1 MSEALK
7 IAIIGDYNF
16 TYNSHHATNLSLDH
30 AAEFLELELN
40 YYWIKINEA
49 LQFKKQTFDQFDGI
63 WVAPGPYINPFFLS
77 GIFRHL
83 VELQVPVFLTGECFK
98 LFIDHLITA
107 NNMNPFGEKLIS
119 ENLIAGTHF
128 ERIEVQ
134 PKTLLMEKLYEN
146 CSAVELSAT
155 RFSMYPQLLEQ
166 LVGQFIDIEA
176 VNQFDDPEIISMKT
190 HAFFLATSF
199 CPQISSTRDLP
210 HPLVYT
216 FLKMSGQKAGFDLK
230 LQE

>member
-30 AAEFLELELN
+30 ASDFLDIEVN

-49 LQFKKQTFDQFDGI
+49 LQHKKLYYEQFDGI
-63 WVAPGPYINPFFLS
+63 WVAPGPYLNPFFLS
-77 GIFRHL
+77 GVFKTL
-83 VELQVPVFLTGECFK
+83 VELRIPIFLTGECFRS
-98 LFIDHLITA
+98 LIDYLITA
-107 NNMNPFGEKLIS
+107 QHLNPFGEKLIS
-119 ENLIAGTHF
+119 DNLIEGAHF
-128 ERIEVQ
+128 ERVQ
-134 PKTLLMEKLYEN
+134 ISPRSKSLERLYEN
-146 CSAVELSAT
+146 CSQTELTAT
-155 RFSMYPQLLEQ
+155 RYSLYPQLLEQ
-166 LVGQFIDIEA
+166 LVGQYIDVEA
-176 VNQFDDPEIISMKT
+176 VNQFDDPEVISLRN
-190 HAFFLATSF
+190 HAFFMATSF

-216 FLKMSGQKAGFDLK
+216 FLKMAAGERIST

>member
-30 AAEFLELELN
+30 AAEFLDIELN

-49 LQFKKQTFDQFDGI
+49 LQIKRNGFDQYDAI
-63 WVAPGPYINPFFLS
+63 WVAPGPYLNPFYLN
-77 GIFRHL
+77 GIFKHL
-83 VELQVPVFLTGECFK
+83 VEISSPVLLTGECFK
-98 LFIDHLITA
+98 LFIEYLISA

-119 ENLIAGTHF
+119 ENLVSGEHF
-128 ERIEVQ
+128 ERIEVFAQ
-134 PKTLLMEKLYEN
+134 TSQMAKLYEN
-146 CSAVELSAT
+146 CSSIELSAT
-155 RFSMYPQLLEQ
+155 RFSMYPLLQEQ
-166 LVGQFIDIEA
+166 LIGEFIDIEA
-176 VNQFDDPEIISMKT
+176 INQFDDPEIISMKT
-190 HAFFLATSF
+190 HQFFLATSF

-216 FLKMSGQKAGFDLK
+216 FIKMAAQNAGFDLK
-230 LQE
+230 LKE

>member
-49 LQFKKQTFDQFDGI
+49 LQYKRPSFDQFDGI
-63 WVAPGPYINPFFLS
+63 WVAPGPYLNPFFLS
-77 GIFRHL
+77 GVFRHL
-83 VELQVPVFLTGECFK
+83 VDLKAPVFLTGDCFK

-119 ENLIAGTHF
+119 ENLVIGTHF
-128 ERIEVQ
+128 ERIEVN
-134 PKTLLMEKLYEN
+134 PRTSLMERLYEN
-146 CSAVELSAT
+146 CSSVELSAA

-176 VNQFDDPEIISMKT
+176 VNQFEDPEIISMKA
-190 HAFFLATSF
+190 HPFFLATSF

-216 FLKMSGQKAGFDLK
+216 FLKMSAQNAGLDLK

>member
-30 AAEFLELELN
+30 AAEFLELEIN

-49 LQFKKQTFDQFDGI
+49 LQFKKQSFEQYDGV
-63 WVAPGPYINPFFLS
+63 WVAPGPYLNPFFLN
-77 GIFRHL
+77 GVFRNL
-83 VELQVPVFLTGECFK
+83 AELDIPVFATGECFRI
-98 LFIDHLITA
+98 FIDYLITA
-107 NNMNPFGEKLIS
+107 NNMNPYGEKLIS
-119 ENLIAGTHF
+119 ENLINSTHF
-128 ERIEVQ
+128 ERIDVQ
-134 PKTLLMEKLYEN
+134 PKTAAMEKLYEN
-146 CSAVELSAT
+146 CSSVELSAT
-155 RFSMYPQLLEQ
+155 RYSMYPQLLEQ

-176 VNQFDDPEIISMKT
+176 VNQFDDPEIITLKEHS
-190 HAFFLATSF
+190 FFLATSF

-216 FLKMSGQKAGFDLK
+216 FLKLSAEIAGLDLQ

>member
-30 AAEFLELELN
+30 ASEFLDLELN

-49 LQFKKQTFDQFDGI
+49 LQFKPTVFEQYDGI
-63 WVAPGPYINPFFLS
+63 WVAPGPYLNPFYLS

-83 VELQVPVFLTGECFK
+83 LEIQKPVFLTGECFK
-98 LFIDHLITA
+98 YFIEHLITA
-107 NNMNPFGEKLIS
+107 NNLNPFGEKLIS
-119 ENLIAGTHF
+119 ENLISGSHF
-128 ERIEVQ
+128 DRINVW
-134 PKTLLMEKLYEN
+134 PKTPLMEKLYQN
-146 CSAVELSAT
+146 CSSIELSAT
-155 RFSMYPQLLEQ
+155 RYSMYPQLLEE
-166 LVGQFIDIEA
+166 LVGELIDIEA
-176 VNQFDDPEIISMKT
+176 YNQFEDPEIISMKT
-190 HAFFLATSF
+190 HPFFMATCF

-216 FLKMSGQKAGFDLK
+216 FIKLAAQLAGLDSK